1 MHQRFTMLFLA
12 FAVLFAS
19 AHVSSWSHE
28 HSDSAEHALEASHSD
43 GHHDSNMDADGHH
56 NSGDK
61 SDFSS
66 EVVHHHFY
74 PAGIEVAG
82 LEIGHSEAQNR
93 TVQPL
98 GRAARLASLE
108 HAPPIEPPA
117 A

>member
-1 MHQRFTMLFLA
+1 MLFLS

-19 AHVSSWSHE
+19 VHVSSWSHE
-28 HSDSAEHALEASHSD
+28 HTDSAEHALEASHSND
-43 GHHDSNMDADGHH
+43 QHDSDHDADGNH

-82 LEIGHSEAQNR
+82 LEIGHSETQSR
-93 TVQPL
+93 VMQPL
-98 GRAARLASLE
+98 GRAVRLASLE